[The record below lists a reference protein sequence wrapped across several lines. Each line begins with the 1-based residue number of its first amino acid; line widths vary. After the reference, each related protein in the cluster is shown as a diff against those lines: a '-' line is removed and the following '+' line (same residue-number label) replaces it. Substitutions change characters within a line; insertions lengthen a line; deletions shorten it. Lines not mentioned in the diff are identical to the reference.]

1 MPLWWTTATLEGIY
15 KSENNG
21 ATWNDLPLV
30 SGVSGV
36 MSGFGWYFDG
46 IQLNPFE
53 TNELFVLGVGLY
65 PNHQ

>member
-1 MPLWWTTATLEGIY
+1 MDPDNPETIYASVVDDSYSLEGIY

-36 MSGFGWYFDG
+36 MSGFGWYF
-46 IQLNPFE
+46 
-53 TNELFVLGVGLY
+53 
-65 PNHQ
+65 